1 MFHGLKGI
9 EPIRDNIYIRPLIE
23 SKRSEIEK
31 YCIEKNLEPR
41 YDKTN
46 KENIYTR
53 NKVRNLLIPYI
64 EKEYNPNFLEG
75 INRLSI
81 LATED
86 SKYFEEKVLEG
97 YKQILIE
104 EDIPRQIV
112 LDLKKFNLQDYV
124 IKKKILLHTINEL
137 FGTINNIEKIHI
149 EDMVKLCDNNIG
161 NKFLTQN
168 KKFKILIKNKFFQ
181 AEDGIRDLEM
191 SEDLRMQEA
200 L

>member
-161 NKFLTQN
+161 NKFLTPN
-168 KKFKILIKNKFFQ
+168 KNFKILIKNKKIFLI
-181 AEDGIRDLEM
+181 AKV
-191 SEDLRMQEA
+191 
-200 L
+200 